1 MPDSLPT
8 HAAWLGITPVSFWH
22 KEEESQLPAHQTGM
36 HSVVLQPGAAAVPKV
51 RINTLTQPCS
61 PLLATFP
68 LFSPLYY
75 ASKEAPILLLSTSVC
90 MHVST

>member
-1 MPDSLPT
+1 
-8 HAAWLGITPVSFWH
+8 
-22 KEEESQLPAHQTGM
+22 M

-51 RINTLTQPCS
+51 GTNTLTHPCS

-75 ASKEAPILLLSTSVC
+75 ASKEAPSLLLSTSVC